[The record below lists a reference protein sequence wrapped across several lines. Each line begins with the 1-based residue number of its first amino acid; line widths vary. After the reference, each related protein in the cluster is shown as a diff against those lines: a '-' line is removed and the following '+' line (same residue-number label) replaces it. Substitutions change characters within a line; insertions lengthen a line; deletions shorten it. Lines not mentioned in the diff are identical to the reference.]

1 MQVGVIIQARMGSK
15 RCPGK
20 VLRPILGKP
29 LIQYLLE
36 SLTHCQRIAD
46 IAVATTCEPSDDAIA
61 QFCRKLDVDCHR
73 GSTNHVA
80 SRFAHVLHKKSWDGF
95 VRLSADSPLLDHRLV
110 DQAVDLFAQ
119 SGCDIVTNVFPRTY
133 PHGQSVELVRA
144 DAFARGLAEMTSA
157 ADQEHV
163 TPIFYRRCASY
174 SIVNFRASQQLNH
187 VRLVVDTHA
196 DLLHITS
203 IVSLLN
209 RAHWH
214 YDAYELATFS
224 EAISRPADRLSA

>member
-1 MQVGVIIQARMGSK
+1 MQVGVIIQARMGSL

-46 IAVATTCEPSDDAIA
+46 IVVATTCEPADDAIA
-61 QFCRKLDVDCHR
+61 QFCRKLDIDCHR

-80 SRFAHVLHKKSWDGF
+80 NRFAQVLQKKSWEGF

-110 DQAVDLFAQ
+110 DQAVDLAAQ

-133 PHGQSVELVRA
+133 PHGQSVEVVRT
-144 DAFARGLAEMTSA
+144 DAFDRGLADMMLAE
-157 ADQEHV
+157 DQEHV
-163 TPIFYRRCASY
+163 TPVFYRRSANY
-174 SIVNFRASQQLNH
+174 SIVNFRASKPLDH
-187 VRLVVDTHA
+187 IRLVVDTHE

-203 IVSLLN
+203 IVSVLS

-224 EAISRPADRLSA
+224 EAITRPASRLSA